1 MTPDL
6 VIFDCDGVLIDSEVI
21 AAEIEAEALSA
32 VGYAVSADDVIDRF
46 LGRPAAEAERM
57 VEAAL
62 GHPLPEGFGAAVEA
76 KIIAAYRTR
85 LLPIPG
91 IFDLLGRLNA
101 PRCVASSSAP
111 TKLFSGLLETGLLDA
126 FYPRIFSTVLVERG
140 KPAPDI
146 FLFAAA
152 QFGANPAQT
161 VVMEDSPSGVE
172 AGRRAGMTVIGFT
185 GGAHCRPGHAERLRE
200 RGADAIIERLDA
212 FDATLHEFFGAR

>member
-32 VGYAVSADDVIDRF
+32 VGYDVSAQDVIERF
-46 LGRPAAEAERM
+46 LGRPTADVHKM
-57 VEAAL
+57 VETAL
-62 GHPLPEGFGAAVEA
+62 GRVLPGGFGAAIDA
-76 KIIAAYRTR
+76 RITAAYRER

-91 IFDLLGRLNA
+91 IFDVLRKLQV

-111 TKLFSGLLETGLLDA
+111 AKLVPGLLETGLLEE
-126 FYPRIFSTVLVERG
+126 FYPHIFSTVLVAHG

-146 FLFAAA
+146 FQFAAA
-152 QFGANPAQT
+152 QCGANPAAT
-161 VVMEDSPSGVE
+161 VVVEDSPSGVE

-185 GGAHCRPGHAERLRE
+185 GGAHCRPGHAERLRAG
-200 RGADAIIERLDA
+200 GAHAIVRH
-212 FDATLHEFFGAR
+212 FDGFHDTLHDLCQAC